1 MAGQSHGSLGLAHV
15 LTGDVGASDHKA
27 IYRVSQPIP
36 PGFYTLDDT
45 SRISKLKD
53 RALDEVRRQ
62 KPDLMKVFFQ
72 EQAQPFSPVYEV
84 SA

>member
-15 LTGDVGASDHKA
+15 LTGDVEASGHKA
-27 IYRVSQPIP
+27 IYRVTQPVP
-36 PGFYTLDDT
+36 SGFYTLDDT

-72 EQAQPFSPVYEV
+72 ETAQPFSPVYAV
-84 SA
+84 LA